1 MGEEYDPTGRNAKS
15 PGAKL
20 DGGKPRASMVLGGF
34 SEALKEVCRVGT
46 YGAEKY
52 TPNGWMEVPDG
63 VQRYDD
69 AMMRHW
75 LEGDG
80 TDEETGLLH
89 RAQAVWNALAALE
102 LYLRRTTP

>member
-1 MGEEYDPTGRNAKS
+1 MNEEYDPTGRSAKD

-20 DGGKPRASMVLGGF
+20 DAGKLRASLVLGGF

-52 TPNGWMEVPDG
+52 TPNGWKEVPNG
-63 VQRYDD
+63 AQRYND
-69 AMMRHW
+69 AMVRHW

-89 RAQAVWNALAALE
+89 RAQVAWNALAVLE
-102 LYLRRTTP
+102 LALREKR